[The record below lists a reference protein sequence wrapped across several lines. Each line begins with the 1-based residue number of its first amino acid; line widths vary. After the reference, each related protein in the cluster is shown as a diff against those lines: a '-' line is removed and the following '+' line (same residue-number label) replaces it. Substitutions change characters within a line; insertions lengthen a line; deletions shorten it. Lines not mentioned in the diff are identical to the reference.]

1 MSDVLEFTILG
12 IPQPKQSAR
21 FRVAKFGGKSAVVSY
36 QSKKVKDAERNIAY
50 DIKSQLP
57 EGFTPINGPV
67 HAEVTFFF
75 PPLKGWSK
83 KKLQALSDGAHI
95 YKDTKPDL
103 TDNLMKGLFDAMQG
117 IVFIDDSRVASVISQ
132 KLYSEVPRTEI
143 TIYELGG

>member
-1 MSDVLEFTILG
+1 MTALEFIILG

-57 EGFTPINGPV
+57 DGFVPIDGPV

-83 KKLQALSDGAHI
+83 KKVQEMEDGAVI

-117 IVFIDDSRVASVISQ
+117 IVFIDDSRVASVVSK
-132 KLYSEVPRTEI
+132 KLYSSTPRTEI
-143 TIYELGG
+143 VLYELGV